1 MTKGQSRRRWSVSGV
16 SGTRRMGRVSG
27 YTHRDILLVAD
38 AVSTGALVRRDGREE
53 AHDEIV

>member
-53 AHDEIV
+53 AHD